1 MLKNKKIIYFYVSG
15 RKNRIESN
23 TTGSKEFFYGSKY
36 LNQTNKVEIIEFNDN
51 LPKSKVTINIFDF
64 FDKVL
69 RKLTSLPIFT
79 REIVS
84 FYNLKKIQE
93 SDYLVLTNDRIGCSL
108 LPIMIYLRFF
118 KKKRIKSTI
127 FILGVFSNKNK
138 NFFISFFQKLF
149 ISLFLS
155 CYDNFVFLGE
165 GEFNYA
171 SNNFLKY
178 KHKFY
183 LLPFSVD
190 EEFWKLNEEKNFN
203 NSEYI
208 LFVGNDG
215 NREFEKV
222 IEIAKRIPEFKFLF
236 VTNQIDEKDIKSDNV
251 KLIKGH
257 WNHEYITDEDLKE
270 IYSKALIS
278 ILPLKNSLQP
288 SGQSVALQSMSMNIP
303 VLITDTDGFWDK
315 DSFKDEENIIFVKNN
330 SLENWV
336 LKIKE
341 LLEDKKRLNEISL
354 NGKNTV
360 NTKFK
365 LIEFNKKLEKI
376 IIGRNEN

>member
-51 LPKSKVTINIFDF
+51 LPKSKLTISILDF

-108 LPIMIYLRFF
+108 LPIMIYLKFF

-138 NFFISFFQKLF
+138 NLFISFFQKLY

-155 CYDNFVFLGE
+155 CYENFVF
-165 GEFNYA
+165 F
-171 SNNFLKY
+171 
-178 KHKFY
+178 
-183 LLPFSVD
+183 
-190 EEFWKLNEEKNFN
+190 
-203 NSEYI
+203 
-208 LFVGNDG
+208 
-215 NREFEKV
+215 
-222 IEIAKRIPEFKFLF
+222 
-236 VTNQIDEKDIKSDNV
+236 
-251 KLIKGH
+251 
-257 WNHEYITDEDLKE
+257 
-270 IYSKALIS
+270 
-278 ILPLKNSLQP
+278 
-288 SGQSVALQSMSMNIP
+288 
-303 VLITDTDGFWDK
+303 
-315 DSFKDEENIIFVKNN
+315 
-330 SLENWV
+330 
-336 LKIKE
+336 
-341 LLEDKKRLNEISL
+341 
-354 NGKNTV
+354 
-360 NTKFK
+360 
-365 LIEFNKKLEKI
+365 
-376 IIGRNEN
+376 

>member
-1 MLKNKKIIYFYVSG
+1 MLKDKKIIYFYVSG

-23 TTGSKEFFYGSKY
+23 TTGSKEFFYGYKY
-36 LNQTNKVEIIEFNDN
+36 LNKKNIVEIIEFNDN
-51 LPKSKVTINIFDF
+51 LPKRKFTVNILDF

-84 FYNLKKIQE
+84 FYNLKKIQA
-93 SDYLVLTNDRIGCSL
+93 SDYLILTNDRIGCSL
-108 LPIMIYLRFF
+108 LPIMIYLKFF
-118 KKKRIKSTI
+118 NKKRIKSTI

-138 NFFISFFQKLF
+138 NFFISIFQKLY
-149 ISLFLS
+149 INLFLS
-155 CYDNFVFLGE
+155 SYDNFVFLGE

-171 SNNFLKY
+171 LNAFKKY

-190 EEFWKLNEEKNFN
+190 EEFWKLKEKKNFN
-203 NSEYI
+203 DSEYI

-215 NREFEKV
+215 NREFKKV
-222 IEIAKRIPEFKFLF
+222 IEIAKLLPEFKFLF
-236 VTNQIDEKDIKSDNV
+236 VTNQIDEKDIKSENI

-270 IYSKALIS
+270 IYSKAFIS
-278 ILPLKNSLQP
+278 ILPLRNSLQP

-315 DSFKDEENIIFVKNN
+315 DSFKDGENIIFLKNN

-336 LKIKE
+336 SKIKD
-341 LLEDKKRLNEISL
+341 LLENKKRLDEISL
-354 NGKNTV
+354 NGKNTIDS
-360 NTKFK
+360 KFK
-365 LIEFNKKLEKI
+365 LIDFNKNLEKI
-376 IIGRNEN
+376 IIGKNEN

>member
-15 RKNRIESN
+15 RKNRIESD
-23 TTGSKEFFYGSKY
+23 TTGSKEFFYGYKY
-36 LNQTNKVEIIEFNDN
+36 LNKTNKVEIIEFNDN
-51 LPKSKVTINIFDF
+51 LPKSKLTISILDF

-108 LPIMIYLRFF
+108 LPIMIYLKFF

-138 NFFISFFQKLF
+138 NLFISFFQKLY

-155 CYDNFVFLGE
+155 CYENFVFLGE

-171 SNNFLKY
+171 SKSFVKY

-190 EEFWKLNEEKNFN
+190 EEFWKLSEEKNFN

-222 IEIAKRIPEFKFLF
+222 VEIAKLIPEFKFLF
-236 VTNQIDEKDIKSDNV
+236 VTNQIDEKDIKSDNI

-278 ILPLKNSLQP
+278 ILPLRNSLQP

-315 DSFKDEENIIFVKNN
+315 DSFKDGENIIFMENN
-330 SLENWV
+330 SVENWV

-341 LLEDKKRLNEISL
+341 LLEDKKSLNEISL
-354 NGKNTV
+354 NGKNTI